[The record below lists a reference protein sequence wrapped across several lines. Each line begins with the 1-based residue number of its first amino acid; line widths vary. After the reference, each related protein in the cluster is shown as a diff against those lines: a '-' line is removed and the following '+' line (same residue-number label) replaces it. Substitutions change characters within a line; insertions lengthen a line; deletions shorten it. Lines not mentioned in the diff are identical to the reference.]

1 MADEH
6 FEVLLD
12 LKETVSEGLEDI
24 QKSTEKVSGSLEKF
38 QQSAERIEDELED
51 VSRSTQDLQVH
62 LANLDSRLGDA
73 TRASRENTIANQAM
87 EHALSEARNTAI
99 SHGAA
104 MQIAAE
110 ATDEAVK
117 KNLSLA
123 ASLEL
128 VEEQLEDVNREK
140 IKNSLTTLPVFGS
153 QIAAFGDAMTDALRV
168 SPKFRESF
176 DEMGDTFAEIVDEG
190 GGLIETL
197 ADMGGP
203 FRMLRGGVVELVL
216 LLPVMIGLVSAL
228 ATALGTLA
236 TAALSAAAVFGGVL
250 GGALMQVGRMFQ
262 DAEDGA
268 DGLMGGISNF
278 WDEFKSQMA
287 DALAPLE
294 QPEFLHVL
302 QTVLSDI
309 LTILNLF
316 ARHVKRFAEPII
328 TVFERL
334 RSQFWNIIPMM
345 MSEIEQIMVAL
356 LPVLEDFGSMMIQ
369 LLPRALET
377 FRTEGVDLVEQLFDL
392 FAALLPLLEVFIE
405 LGTDILPN
413 LIPSIKLMAIHI
425 GHLADSLMMI
435 PDVVWD
441 AIARF
446 LTLVIVFQSMIHVGK
461 MLRSF
466 LISFVVTLGTAQGQ
480 AALLGLALMPI
491 IELFG
496 GLNTI
501 LGVFQNKAAR
511 MVIGIGSIIFA
522 LYRAGG
528 GFAYLIAMVNQAIRV
543 IAAYIGIQ
551 EAAVIQS
558 AASTYATQGFAAAIK
573 TLAYNMGK
581 VLVVAVNKAI
591 FAMAKW
597 AGVNKVMAANSAQN
611 MLKLEGLSAAAKTVK
626 TNFINVA
633 KAMWGTIVAETVMAA
648 RSAKTNIQLAA
659 QQVLAGNLSKAYKT
673 LKTSIYGAAAAQ
685 SLLNKVMKASI
696 IGALIAAI
704 IYLERKLKIFSIFA
718 DMMIRLAKSLGRVL
732 GLVPGLSSSTN
743 DASQNIDQMA
753 QSTEGLN
760 SQMAE
765 LQQNAEESKSALDKF
780 LQKRNDIAKDKGL
793 PKSVVGGGMG
803 ATLGGTVGGLAA
815 GGAIAAGVGLSST
828 GIGALVGIP
837 LILGG
842 IAGAMLDVNDN
853 TKKMTDKQER
863 IANLLQEQ
871 NDMLTQQ
878 FTDSPTNVRAQ
889 RAIAKGRRV
898 YRRTGETA
906 REVQVNVP
914 EESLRRNQ
922 DLKDSI
928 VEMKEEEEES
938 KGIFASA
945 VDKFEG
951 AVNDFAGWMDDKGLL
966 DHIPS
971 PTAGVGSPI
980 DDIPSPSMPNIGMPD
995 LSMPDL
1001 SMPDLPN
1008 PSMPD
1013 MGGLGLDSVSNVPGS
1028 LVDTGSGMLASGSDL
1043 LPDTGG
1049 SGTSLTLD
1057 QTINVD
1063 GGGSD
1068 LEAQMRRITRDETER
1083 ALRMMRREESGIF

>member
-51 VSRSTQDLQVH
+51 VSRSTEDLQVH

-128 VEEQLEDVNREK
+128 VEEQMQDVNRQK
-140 IKNSLTTLPVFGS
+140 IKNSLSTLPIFGQ
-153 QIAAFGDAMTDALRV
+153 QIAALGDAMTDALRV
-168 SPKFRESF
+168 SPKFAESF
-176 DEMGDTFAEIVDEG
+176 DEMGDSFAEIVDEG

-216 LLPVMIGLVSAL
+216 LLPVLIGLVTAL
-228 ATALGTLA
+228 ATALGSLVA
-236 TAALSAAAVFGGVL
+236 AALSAAAVFGGVL
-250 GGALMQVGRMFQ
+250 GGALMQVSRMFQ
-262 DAEDGA
+262 DAEEGA
-268 DGLMGGISNF
+268 DGLMGGLGNF

-316 ARHVKRFAEPII
+316 ARHVTRFAEPII

-334 RSQFWNIIPMM
+334 RSQFWNIMPTMM
-345 MSEIEQIMVAL
+345 AEIQKIMVAL
-356 LPVLEDFGSMMIQ
+356 LPVLEDFASLLIH
-369 LLPRALET
+369 LLPQALEK
-377 FRTEGVDLVEQLFDL
+377 FRTEGVDLVKQLFEL
-392 FAALLPLLEVFIE
+392 GVAMLPLLEVFIE

-446 LTLVIVFQSMIHVGK
+446 ITLVVIFQSMIHVGK

-466 LISFVVTLGTAQGQ
+466 LISLAVTLGQAHGQ
-480 AALLGLALMPI
+480 AALVGLALMPLI
-491 IELFG
+491 DLFG
-496 GLNTI
+496 GLS
-501 LGVFQNKAAR
+501 GVLKLFENSAIRAA
-511 MVIGIGSIIFA
+511 IGLGSITFA
-522 LYRAGG
+522 AYRAGITMDV
-528 GFAYLIAMVNQAIRV
+528 LITGVQQAGQALRAFIATEASAGAMTTALRAKVMAFIASLQKLAIV
-543 IAAYIGIQ
+543 IVKQVVATLNLLAGRATYAGIATT
-551 EAAVIQS
+551 EA
-558 AASTYATQGFAAAIK
+558 TLATQGFSAALGQLKRAAYEAAAALYAK
-573 TLAYNMGK
+573 LKATLANIK
-581 VLVVAVNKAI
+581 AEIVL
-591 FAMAKW
+591 
-597 AGVNKVMAANSAQN
+597 SLQ
-611 MLKLEGLSAAAKTVK
+611 TTK
-626 TNFINVA
+626 TNA
-633 KAMWGTIVAETVMAA
+633 
-648 RSAKTNIQLAA
+648 QLAL
-659 QQVLAGNLSKAYKT
+659 QHLLAGNLTKA
-673 LKTSIYGAAAAQ
+673 LKQLKVALYGAAAAQ

-696 IGALIAAI
+696 IGAIIAAV

-718 DMMIRLAKSLGRVL
+718 EMMIRLAKALGRIL
-732 GLVPGLSSSTN
+732 GLVPSVSSSTKE
-743 DASQNIDQMA
+743 ASSNIDQMA
-753 QSTEGLN
+753 HSTEGLN
-760 SQMAE
+760 SQMSE
-765 LQQNAEESKSALDKF
+765 LQQNTEEAQGALDKF
-780 LQKRNDIAKDKGL
+780 LQKRNEIAEDKGL

-803 ATLGGTVGGLAA
+803 STLGAIIGTLTAGGL
-815 GGAIAAGVGLSST
+815 IAAGVGLSST
-828 GIGALVGIP
+828 GIGAIIGIP

-842 IAGAMLDVNDN
+842 IAGAISEVKGN
-853 TKKMTDKQER
+853 TENMTSQQER

-871 NDMLTQQ
+871 NDILTQQ
-878 FTDSPTNVRAQ
+878 FTDSPTNRRAQ
-889 RAIAKGRRV
+889 QAIAKGRRV
-898 YRRTGETA
+898 YRRTGETT
-906 REVQVNVP
+906 RRVQLDIP
-914 EESLRRNQ
+914 AESIRRNEE
-922 DLKDSI
+922 LKDSI
-928 VEMKEEEEES
+928 EEMNENENES
-938 KGIFASA
+938 EGIFASA
-945 VDKFEG
+945 VKKFKKAVDDFVGGEG
-951 AVNDFAGWMDDKGLL
+951 VW

-971 PTAGVGSPI
+971 PTSGLDGLTPS
-980 DDIPSPSMPNIGMPD
+980 DLPSPSLPS
-995 LSMPDL
+995 L
-1001 SMPDLPN
+1001 PDLPS
-1008 PSMPD
+1008 PSLPST
-1013 MGGLGLDSVSNVPGS
+1013 GGLMDSVSNVPDQ
-1028 LVDTGSGMLASGSDL
+1028 LVSAGQGVHASATGLMPSG
-1043 LPDTGG
+1043 GG
-1049 SGTSLTLD
+1049 GGTSLTLD

-1063 GGGSD
+1063 GGGRD
-1068 LEAQMRRITRDETER
+1068 LEAQMRRITRDETRR
-1083 ALRMMRREESGIF
+1083 ALQTLRREESGMF